1 MKPRLPLR
9 LAAALPLLVVLGS
22 LGSAGGC
29 GHKQMTTPELYSTYC
44 TRCHGA
50 RGEGQPDSLTLYPH
64 LNLLASPMIR
74 AGDRAAVSRR
84 IADGYGPMPGFK
96 RRLTPEELERLIDFT
111 MQLKERP

>member
-9 LAAALPLLVVLGS
+9 LAAALPLLVS
-22 LGSAGGC
+22 LALVGGC
-29 GHKQMTTPELYSTYC
+29 GHRRLTTPELYSTYC

-64 LNLLASPMIR
+64 LNLLTSPMIR
-74 AGDRAAVSRR
+74 RGDRAAVRRR

-96 RRLTPEELERLIDFT
+96 RRLTREELERLIDFT
-111 MQLKERP
+111 LQLKERL

>member
-1 MKPRLPLR
+1 LKPRLPLR
-9 LAAALPLLVVLGS
+9 LAAALPLLVS

-29 GHKQMTTPELYSTYC
+29 GHRQLTTPELYSTYC

-64 LNLLASPMIR
+64 LNLLTSPMIR
-74 AGDRAAVSRR
+74 GGDRAAVRRR

-96 RRLTPEELERLIDFT
+96 RRLTREELERLIDFT
-111 MQLKERP
+111 LQLKERP

>member
-1 MKPRLPLR
+1 LKPRPPLR
-9 LAAALPLLVVLGS
+9 LAAALPLLVS
-22 LGSAGGC
+22 LALAGGC

-74 AGDRAAVSRR
+74 RGDRPAVRQR